1 MAEIKVLK
9 GQETQVG
16 PIGIVQM
23 GSSGVRAGQRLQQAG
38 QRLFDVAFKVAYD
51 NEKQKG
57 QEEAGLAAISARDPN
72 TGKLT
77 FPEIPKSLS
86 PVAQKYYEPIANKR
100 YQDALLIDINE
111 NAKRIASQ
119 TERNP
124 TEFAKQ
130 FQTYLDTTTQNAGK
144 FAGFVESTGAITSK
158 QYQTQLF
165 IDEVN
170 FQDKLAAQNAVNN
183 FYQKVSDIEEMSRK
197 GAVGMARAMLGN
209 SIEELNAFMA
219 EHGDRVGQAF
229 LPEMSKKLRAGFV
242 GGDLVSI
249 RNKLADVFSSQDP
262 YSTAPALSIALN
274 YMAIA
279 IENKSLDNIP
289 EVYKKELEKAGLKQS
304 YLDDETFSGLHTEM
318 ARQTR
323 VAQGTVQ
330 EVGNQTKGQLL
341 TAAAAMTVADG
352 GDVTAE
358 QGDLIMNAAG
368 LRTSVDLKNNLA
380 QVLIR
385 PEDPI
390 AAQIWDS
397 KFGLIHQLIFR
408 TESKLPNALKS
419 YLDDV
424 MNLNAEQ
431 LPVAIEVYR
440 QATRYNRGNRMFVT
454 NRGLKDTTVTAFET
468 LIAARD
474 IMGDE
479 RLPEFMDGFR
489 KLDQASKSE
498 KEANINS
505 KLEEDEG
512 SNLERNIRKFVTSK
526 IRKDASQDEI
536 AFYTKF
542 AKPLLFSTDAETAT
556 RILEAAG
563 DAVFKTSILLH
574 KTIGRS
580 RFTPERAYP
589 NPKDM
594 EIFMKGVDKK
604 LALIDSDLVGKLG
617 KDVFLV
623 PDTRE
628 GSALPVYTFVDR
640 DKNVLRING
649 KPATVG
655 NQFVVQELA
664 KKYGMTIE
672 RLRLE
677 ARASRDAFL
686 QLEQSFRR
694 GADFSGAFTN
704 NRRTLEEALEERDK
718 RDAALEEI
726 N

>member
-479 RLPEFMDGFR
+479 RLPEFMDGFS

-512 SNLERNIRKFVTSK
+512 SNLER
-526 IRKDASQDEI
+526 

-563 DAVFKTSILLH
+563 DAVFKTSKLLH

-628 GSALPVYTFVDR
+628 GSTLPVYTFVDR

-664 KKYGMTIE
+664 KKYGMTVE
-672 RLRLE
+672 QLRLE

-686 QLEQSFRR
+686 QSEKLFESLVDPQ
-694 GADFSGAFTN
+694 GGPDI
-704 NRRTLEEALEERDK
+704 RTIRETVRERK
-718 RDAALEEI
+718 
-726 N
+726 

>member
-158 QYQTQLF
+158 QYQTKLY
-165 IDEVN
+165 IDEVEFN
-170 FQDKLAAQNAVNN
+170 DKLAAQNAVVTL
-183 FYQKVSDIEEMSRK
+183 YKSVDDLQAMSTR
-197 GAVGMARAMLGN
+197 GATGSARAMLQTKM
-209 SIEELNAFMA
+209 EELQGFMA

-229 LPEMSKKLRAGFV
+229 QVEMMKKLRGAFV
-242 GGDLVSI
+242 GGDLVNI
-249 RNKLADVFSSQDP
+249 RNKLADIFPAVDAYSSSPQ
-262 YSTAPALSIALN
+262 LSIVLN
-274 YMAIA
+274 QMAIA

-289 EVYKKELEKAGLKQS
+289 KIYRDALEKSGLTER
-304 YLDDETFSGLHTEM
+304 YLKDEVFAGLHTEM
-318 ARQTR
+318 ARQVR
-323 VAQGTVQ
+323 VAQGTIQ
-330 EVGNQTKGQLL
+330 EAANQQTKQIQ
-341 TAAAAMTVADG
+341 TAVAASTLANG
-352 GDVTAE
+352 GDVTSA
-358 QGDLIMNAAG
+358 QGDLLMEGAA

-380 QVLIR
+380 TVLMR
-385 PEDPI
+385 PEDPV
-390 AAQIWDS
+390 AAQQWDNIYGNVH
-397 KFGLIHQLIFR
+397 KLLFN
-408 TESKLPNALKS
+408 TESDFPKVIED
-419 YLDDV
+419 YLGGV
-424 MNLNAEQ
+424 MSMNAEQ
-431 LPVAIEVYR
+431 LPVAIALYQ
-440 QATRYNRGNRMFVT
+440 QATRFNHGNRMDI
-454 NRGLKDTTVTAFET
+454 NHRGLDDTTVMAFET
-468 LIAARD
+468 LINVRD
-474 IMGDE
+474 VLGDE
-479 RLPEFMDGFR
+479 RLPDFMNGFR
-489 KLDQASKSE
+489 LKDKATDTE
-498 KEANINS
+498 IRANINS
-505 KLEEDEG
+505 KLGKEDGSNYKRNVRDFVKNNINNKASEDE
-512 SNLERNIRKFVTSK
+512 I
-526 IRKDASQDEI
+526 Q
-536 AFYTKF
+536 FYTRF
-542 AKPLLFSTDAETAT
+542 ADDLLYSMDKNSVQK
-556 RILEAAG
+556 ILKSAG
-563 DAVFKTSILLH
+563 DAVFSTSKYLH

-589 NPKDM
+589 NSSDM
-594 EIFMKGVDKK
+594 KIFEEGVRRK
-604 LALIDSDLVGKLG
+604 LSAINPDLKLG

-628 GSALPVYTFVDR
+628 GTTLPVYTLVDGS
-640 DKNVLRING
+640 KNILRING

-655 NQFVVQELA
+655 NQYVVQELA
-664 KKYGMTIE
+664 RRRNITISE
-672 RLRLE
+672 LRLQ
-677 ARASRDAFL
+677 AAASRELFIKN
-686 QLEQSFRR
+686 QEIFR
-694 GADFSGAFTN
+694 D
-704 NRRTLEEALEERDK
+704 EEAGVPL
-718 RDAALEEI
+718 AP
-726 N
+726 